1 MKEVTVVIPNYK
13 GEAYLRPCVE
23 SLLAG
28 TGLEMDVIIVDNGSR
43 DGCVEEVRRLYPQV
57 ECVCL
62 DQNYGFCKAVNIG
75 IRKAETPYVFLLNND
90 TLVCKGAVE
99 ALLASVKKDR
109 RIFSVEAKM
118 IQYQDRTKIDSAGT
132 FYNAFGWA
140 YARGKD
146 RPADQYRKRG
156 PVFSACAGAAMYRR
170 EVFEE
175 IGLFDEEHFAYLE
188 DVDVGYRAR
197 IAGYRNVY
205 EPMARIIHVGSAA
218 SGSRHNEFKVRLSAR
233 NNLYLIYKNMPV
245 LQILLNLPFLL
256 AGFLVKY
263 LFFLKKGLGAI
274 YLKGLNGS
282 PQIDEKE
289 EKGSVSKRSF
299 EKLSKNTAGTVDQH
313 FPLFFVKNLLFS

>member
-23 SLLAG
+23 SLFAG

-99 ALLASVKKDR
+99 ALLASLKKDR

-245 LQILLNLPFLL
+245 LQILLNLPLLL

-274 YLKGLNGS
+274 YLKGLMEA
-282 PQIDEKE
+282 PELMKKKKKVLYQ
-289 EKGSVSKRSF
+289 KGH
-299 EKLSKNTAGTVDQH
+299 LKNYLKIQLELWINI
-313 FPLFFVKNLLFS
+313 FRFFS

>member
-99 ALLASVKKDR
+99 ALLASLKKDR

-245 LQILLNLPFLL
+245 LQILLNLPLLL

-274 YLKGLNGS
+274 YLKGLMEA
-282 PQIDEKE
+282 PKLMKKKKKVLYQ
-289 EKGSVSKRSF
+289 KGH
-299 EKLSKNTAGTVDQH
+299 LKNYLKIQLELWINI
-313 FPLFFVKNLLFS
+313 FRFFS

>member
-43 DGCVEEVRRLYPQV
+43 DGCVEEIRRLYPQV

-99 ALLASVKKDR
+99 ALLASLKKDR

-274 YLKGLNGS
+274 YLKGLMEA
-282 PQIDEKE
+282 PKLMKKKKKVLYQ
-289 EKGSVSKRSF
+289 KGH
-299 EKLSKNTAGTVDQH
+299 LKNYLKIQLELWINI
-313 FPLFFVKNLLFS
+313 FRFFS

>member
-28 TGLEMDVIIVDNGSR
+28 TGLEMDVIIADNGSR

-170 EVFEE
+170 VVFEE
-175 IGLFDEEHFAYLE
+175 IGLFDDEHFAYLE

-274 YLKGLNGS
+274 YLKGLMEA
-282 PQIDEKE
+282 PKLMKKKKKVLYQ
-289 EKGSVSKRSF
+289 KGH
-299 EKLSKNTAGTVDQH
+299 LKNYLKIQLELWINI
-313 FPLFFVKNLLFS
+313 FRFFS

>member
-23 SLLAG
+23 SLFAG

-99 ALLASVKKDR
+99 ALLASLKKDR

-256 AGFLVKY
+256 AGFLIKY

-274 YLKGLNGS
+274 YLKGLMEA
-282 PQIDEKE
+282 PKLMKKKKKVLYQ
-289 EKGSVSKRSF
+289 KGH
-299 EKLSKNTAGTVDQH
+299 LKNYLKIQLELWINI
-313 FPLFFVKNLLFS
+313 FRFFS

>member
-274 YLKGLNGS
+274 YLKGLMEA
-282 PQIDEKE
+282 PKLMKKKKKVLYQ
-289 EKGSVSKRSF
+289 KGH
-299 EKLSKNTAGTVDQH
+299 LKNYLKIQLELWINI
-313 FPLFFVKNLLFS
+313 FRFFS

>member
-99 ALLASVKKDR
+99 ALLASLKKDR

-188 DVDVGYRAR
+188 GVDVGYRAR

-274 YLKGLNGS
+274 YLKGLMEA
-282 PQIDEKE
+282 PKLMKKKKKVLYQ
-289 EKGSVSKRSF
+289 KGH
-299 EKLSKNTAGTVDQH
+299 LKNYLKIQLELWINI
-313 FPLFFVKNLLFS
+313 FRFFS

>member
-23 SLLAG
+23 SLFAG

-99 ALLASVKKDR
+99 ALLASLKKDR

-256 AGFLVKY
+256 AGFLIKY

-274 YLKGLNGS
+274 YLKGLMEA
-282 PQIDEKE
+282 PKLMKKKKKVLYQ
-289 EKGSVSKRSF
+289 KGH
-299 EKLSKNTAGTVDQH
+299 LKNYLKIQLELWLNI
-313 FPLFFVKNLLFS
+313 FRFFS

>member
-23 SLLAG
+23 SLFAG

-99 ALLASVKKDR
+99 ALLASLKKDR

-256 AGFLVKY
+256 ARFLVKY

-274 YLKGLNGS
+274 YLKGLMEA
-282 PQIDEKE
+282 PKLMKKKKKVLYQ
-289 EKGSVSKRSF
+289 KGH
-299 EKLSKNTAGTVDQH
+299 LKNYLKIQLELWINI
-313 FPLFFVKNLLFS
+313 FRFFS

>member
-99 ALLASVKKDR
+99 ALIASLKKDR

-274 YLKGLNGS
+274 YLKGLMEA
-282 PQIDEKE
+282 PKLMKKKKKVLYQ
-289 EKGSVSKRSF
+289 KGH
-299 EKLSKNTAGTVDQH
+299 LKNYLKIQLELWINI
-313 FPLFFVKNLLFS
+313 FRFFS

>member
-1 MKEVTVVIPNYK
+1 
-13 GEAYLRPCVE
+13 
-23 SLLAG
+23 
-28 TGLEMDVIIVDNGSR
+28 
-43 DGCVEEVRRLYPQV
+43 
-57 ECVCL
+57 
-62 DQNYGFCKAVNIG
+62 
-75 IRKAETPYVFLLNND
+75 
-90 TLVCKGAVE
+90 
-99 ALLASVKKDR
+99 
-109 RIFSVEAKM
+109 M

-156 PVFSACAGAAMYRR
+156 IVFSACAGAAMYRR

-245 LQILLNLPFLL
+245 LQILLNLPLLL

-274 YLKGLNGS
+274 YLKGLMEA
-282 PQIDEKE
+282 PKLMKKKKKVLYQ
-289 EKGSVSKRSF
+289 KGH
-299 EKLSKNTAGTVDQH
+299 LKNYLKIQLELWINI
-313 FPLFFVKNLLFS
+313 FRFFS

>member
-23 SLLAG
+23 SLFAG

-43 DGCVEEVRRLYPQV
+43 DGCVEEVRHLYPQV

-75 IRKAETPYVFLLNND
+75 IRKVETPYVFLLNND

-205 EPMARIIHVGSAA
+205 EPMAWIIHVGSAA

-245 LQILLNLPFLL
+245 LQILLNLPLLL

-274 YLKGLNGS
+274 YLKGLMEA
-282 PQIDEKE
+282 PKLMKKKKKVLYQ
-289 EKGSVSKRSF
+289 KGH
-299 EKLSKNTAGTVDQH
+299 LKNYLKIQLELWLNI
-313 FPLFFVKNLLFS
+313 FRFFS

>member
-99 ALLASVKKDR
+99 ALLASLKKDR

-274 YLKGLNGS
+274 YLKGLMEA
-282 PQIDEKE
+282 PKLMKKKKKVLYQ
-289 EKGSVSKRSF
+289 KGH
-299 EKLSKNTAGTVDQH
+299 LKNYLKIQLELWLNI
-313 FPLFFVKNLLFS
+313 FRFFS

>member
-99 ALLASVKKDR
+99 ALLASLKKDR

-274 YLKGLNGS
+274 YLKGLMEA
-282 PQIDEKE
+282 PELMKKKKKVLYQ
-289 EKGSVSKRSF
+289 KGH
-299 EKLSKNTAGTVDQH
+299 LKNYLKIQLELWINI
-313 FPLFFVKNLLFS
+313 FRFFS

>member
-23 SLLAG
+23 SLFAG

-99 ALLASVKKDR
+99 ALLASLKKDR

-274 YLKGLNGS
+274 YLKGLMEA
-282 PQIDEKE
+282 PKLMKKKKKVLYQ
-289 EKGSVSKRSF
+289 KGH
-299 EKLSKNTAGTVDQH
+299 LKNYLKIQLELWINI
-313 FPLFFVKNLLFS
+313 FRFF

>member
-23 SLLAG
+23 SLFAG

-90 TLVCKGAVE
+90 TLVCKGVVE
-99 ALLASVKKDR
+99 ALLASLKKDR

-274 YLKGLNGS
+274 YLKGLMEA
-282 PQIDEKE
+282 PKLMKKKKKVLYQ
-289 EKGSVSKRSF
+289 KGH
-299 EKLSKNTAGTVDQH
+299 LKNYLKIQLELWINI
-313 FPLFFVKNLLFS
+313 FRFFS

>member
-23 SLLAG
+23 SLFAG
-28 TGLEMDVIIVDNGSR
+28 MGLEMDVIIVDNGSR

-99 ALLASVKKDR
+99 ALLASLKKDR

-274 YLKGLNGS
+274 YLKGLMEA
-282 PQIDEKE
+282 PKLMKKKKKVLYQ
-289 EKGSVSKRSF
+289 KGH
-299 EKLSKNTAGTVDQH
+299 LKNYLKIQLELWLNI
-313 FPLFFVKNLLFS
+313 FRFFS

>member
-57 ECVCL
+57 ECVCM

-99 ALLASVKKDR
+99 AMLASVKKDR

-256 AGFLVKY
+256 AGFLIKY

-274 YLKGLNGS
+274 YLKGLMEA
-282 PQIDEKE
+282 PKLMKKKKKVLYQ
-289 EKGSVSKRSF
+289 KGH
-299 EKLSKNTAGTVDQH
+299 LKNYLKIQMELWINI
-313 FPLFFVKNLLFS
+313 FRFFS

>member
-99 ALLASVKKDR
+99 AMLASVKKDR

-118 IQYQDRTKIDSAGT
+118 IQYQDRTKIDSAGPC
-132 FYNAFGWA
+132 YNAFGWA

-274 YLKGLNGS
+274 YLKGLMEA
-282 PQIDEKE
+282 PKLMKKKKKVLYQ
-289 EKGSVSKRSF
+289 KGH
-299 EKLSKNTAGTVDQH
+299 LKNYLKIQLELWINI
-313 FPLFFVKNLLFS
+313 FRFFS

>member
-75 IRKAETPYVFLLNND
+75 IQKAETPYVFLLNND

-99 ALLASVKKDR
+99 ALLASLKKDR

-256 AGFLVKY
+256 AGFLIKY

-274 YLKGLNGS
+274 YLKGLMEA
-282 PQIDEKE
+282 PKLMKKKKKVLYQ
-289 EKGSVSKRSF
+289 KGH
-299 EKLSKNTAGTVDQH
+299 LKNYLKIQLELWINI
-313 FPLFFVKNLLFS
+313 FRFFS

>member
-99 ALLASVKKDR
+99 ALLASLKKDR

-170 EVFEE
+170 EIFEE

-263 LFFLKKGLGAI
+263 LF
-274 YLKGLNGS
+274 
-282 PQIDEKE
+282 
-289 EKGSVSKRSF
+289 
-299 EKLSKNTAGTVDQH
+299 
-313 FPLFFVKNLLFS
+313 

>member
-23 SLLAG
+23 SLFAG

-43 DGCVEEVRRLYPQV
+43 DGCVEEVRHLYPQV

-75 IRKAETPYVFLLNND
+75 IRKVETPYVFLLNND

-245 LQILLNLPFLL
+245 LQILLNLPLLL
-256 AGFLVKY
+256 AGFLIKY
-263 LFFLKKGLGAI
+263 LFFLKKGLGTI
-274 YLKGLNGS
+274 YLKGLMEA
-282 PQIDEKE
+282 PKLMKKKKKVLYQ
-289 EKGSVSKRSF
+289 KGH
-299 EKLSKNTAGTVDQH
+299 LKNYLKIQLELWLNI
-313 FPLFFVKNLLFS
+313 FRFFS

>member
-99 ALLASVKKDR
+99 ALLASLKKDR

-256 AGFLVKY
+256 AGFLVK
-263 LFFLKKGLGAI
+263 
-274 YLKGLNGS
+274 
-282 PQIDEKE
+282 QIDEKE
-289 EKGSVSKRSF
+289 EKSSVSKRSF
-299 EKLSKNTAGTVDQH
+299 EKLSKNTVGTVDQH
-313 FPLFFVKNLLFS
+313 FPLFFVKNLFFS

>member
-99 ALLASVKKDR
+99 ALLASLKKDR

-274 YLKGLNGS
+274 YLKGLMEA
-282 PQIDEKE
+282 PKLMKKKKKVLYQ
-289 EKGSVSKRSF
+289 KGH
-299 EKLSKNTAGTVDQH
+299 LKNYLKIQLELWINI
-313 FPLFFVKNLLFS
+313 FRFFS

>member
-99 ALLASVKKDR
+99 ALLASLKKDR

-156 PVFSACAGAAMYRR
+156 TVFSACAGAAMYRR

-274 YLKGLNGS
+274 YLKGLMEA
-282 PQIDEKE
+282 PKLMKKKKKVLYQ
-289 EKGSVSKRSF
+289 KGY
-299 EKLSKNTAGTVDQH
+299 LKNYLKIQLELWINI
-313 FPLFFVKNLLFS
+313 FRFFS

>member
-23 SLLAG
+23 SLFAG

-99 ALLASVKKDR
+99 ALLASLKKDR

-274 YLKGLNGS
+274 YLKGLMEA
-282 PQIDEKE
+282 PELMKKKKKVLYQ
-289 EKGSVSKRSF
+289 KGH
-299 EKLSKNTAGTVDQH
+299 LKNYLKIQLELWINI
-313 FPLFFVKNLLFS
+313 FRFFS

>member
-1 MKEVTVVIPNYK
+1 
-13 GEAYLRPCVE
+13 
-23 SLLAG
+23 
-28 TGLEMDVIIVDNGSR
+28 
-43 DGCVEEVRRLYPQV
+43 
-57 ECVCL
+57 
-62 DQNYGFCKAVNIG
+62 
-75 IRKAETPYVFLLNND
+75 
-90 TLVCKGAVE
+90 
-99 ALLASVKKDR
+99 
-109 RIFSVEAKM
+109 
-118 IQYQDRTKIDSAGT
+118 
-132 FYNAFGWA
+132 
-140 YARGKD
+140 
-146 RPADQYRKRG
+146 
-156 PVFSACAGAAMYRR
+156 MYRR

-274 YLKGLNGS
+274 YLKGLMEA
-282 PQIDEKE
+282 PKLMKKKKKVLYQ
-289 EKGSVSKRSF
+289 KGH
-299 EKLSKNTAGTVDQH
+299 LKNYLKIQLELWINI
-313 FPLFFVKNLLFS
+313 FRFFS

>member
-99 ALLASVKKDR
+99 ALLASLKKDR

-263 LFFLKKGLGAI
+263 LFFLGLMEAPKLMKKKKKVLYQKGHLKN
-274 YLKGLNGS
+274 YLKIQLELWIN
-282 PQIDEKE
+282 IF
-289 EKGSVSKRSF
+289 R
-299 EKLSKNTAGTVDQH
+299 
-313 FPLFFVKNLLFS
+313 FFS

>member
-99 ALLASVKKDR
+99 ALLASLKKDR

-256 AGFLVKY
+256 AGFLIKY

-274 YLKGLNGS
+274 YLKGLMEA
-282 PQIDEKE
+282 PELMKKKKKVLYQ
-289 EKGSVSKRSF
+289 KGH
-299 EKLSKNTAGTVDQH
+299 LKNYLKIQLELWINI
-313 FPLFFVKNLLFS
+313 FRFFS

>member
-256 AGFLVKY
+256 AGFLIKY

-274 YLKGLNGS
+274 YLKGLMEAPKLMKKKKKVLYQNGH
-282 PQIDEKE
+282 
-289 EKGSVSKRSF
+289 
-299 EKLSKNTAGTVDQH
+299 LKNYLKIQLELWINI
-313 FPLFFVKNLLFS
+313 FRFFS

>member
-23 SLLAG
+23 SLFAG

-99 ALLASVKKDR
+99 ALLASLKKDR

-197 IAGYRNVY
+197 IARYRNVY

-256 AGFLVKY
+256 AGFLIKY

-274 YLKGLNGS
+274 YLKGLMEA
-282 PQIDEKE
+282 PELMKKKKKVLYQ
-289 EKGSVSKRSF
+289 KGH
-299 EKLSKNTAGTVDQH
+299 LKNYLKIQLELWINI
-313 FPLFFVKNLLFS
+313 FRFFS

>member
-23 SLLAG
+23 SLFAG

-43 DGCVEEVRRLYPQV
+43 DGCVEEVCCLYPQV

-99 ALLASVKKDR
+99 ALLASLKKDR

-274 YLKGLNGS
+274 YLKGLMEA
-282 PQIDEKE
+282 PKLMKKKKKVLYQ
-289 EKGSVSKRSF
+289 KGH
-299 EKLSKNTAGTVDQH
+299 LKNYLKIQLELWINI
-313 FPLFFVKNLLFS
+313 FRFFS

>member
-99 ALLASVKKDR
+99 ALLASLKKDR

-245 LQILLNLPFLL
+245 LQILLNLPLLL

-274 YLKGLNGS
+274 YLKGLMEA
-282 PQIDEKE
+282 PKLMKKKKKVLYQ
-289 EKGSVSKRSF
+289 KGHLRNYLKIQLELWINIFR
-299 EKLSKNTAGTVDQH
+299 
-313 FPLFFVKNLLFS
+313 FFS